1 MGARSSQSRGPGPN
15 KTDGHLLE
23 YFRQNFSGG
32 GGGTQFTP
40 PPPQGIQATGGIIN
54 DYAVGSDLYRAHI
67 FTSSGAFNVTELSN
81 DPDLPDQVDYLLVGG
96 GGGGG
101 YAQQG
106 DGGGGGGGAGLS
118 CQDMQLII
126 QYPVSTIFNR
136 GWCWWKWSKGIKFS
150 RISRHK

>member
-1 MGARSSQSRGPGPN
+1 MGARSSQSRGPGLN

-23 YFRQNFSGG
+23 YFRQNFGAG
-32 GGGTQFTP
+32 GGGTQFVP

-54 DYAVGSDLYRAHI
+54 DYSVGSDLYRAHI
-67 FTSSGAFNVTELSN
+67 FTSSGAFNVTGLFSN
-81 DPDLPDQVDYLLVGG
+81 DPDLPDTVDYLVVGG

-106 DGGGGGGGAGLS
+106 DGGGGGGGAGAVRYATTQFS
-118 CQDMQLII
+118 IC
-126 QYPVSTIFNR
+126 STISNR
-136 GWCWWKWSKGIKFS
+136 DWCWWKWSKGIKFS